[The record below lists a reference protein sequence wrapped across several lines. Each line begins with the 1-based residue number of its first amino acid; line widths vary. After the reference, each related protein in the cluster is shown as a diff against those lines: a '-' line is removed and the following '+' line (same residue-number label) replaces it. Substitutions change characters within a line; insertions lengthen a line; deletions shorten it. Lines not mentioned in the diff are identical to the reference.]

1 MNRRTIV
8 EDGHDNSRRQE
19 FGHDDTGGGGG
30 RAHCWPVA
38 GCAPA
43 SAADFSSG
51 RIVVIVKATTSQYW
65 ATVFDGADAAAK
77 ALGVQISKLGA
88 TAETDV
94 AGEVSIM
101 ENTISSKPTA
111 IVVAATNAA
120 ALAHPIEQATAA
132 GIPVIVIDSDANTK
146 KYVTFLAT
154 NNETGGQKAA
164 DELATCV
171 KARTGKQEG
180 NVAYLTALAGAQSLN
195 DRDKG
200 FVEQLKKYPGL
211 KIVEH
216 RTGNNDPAR
225 ALSDAEDVLTRHPD
239 LVGMF
244 ADNEVEGDG
253 AGVAITEKSL
263 GAKLCAVAFDTSD
276 QEVGFVQQGRAR
288 WADRAEPVHDGLCRR
303 LVRAR
308 GRARRGA
315 SALRRFRRQRGDQG
329 EYRQPRDG
337 RSVEPEEVSTD
348 AIPG

>member
-1 MNRRTIV
+1 MRTAKLAAAV
-8 EDGHDNSRRQE
+8 LGVGLLQ
-19 FGHDDTGGGGG
+19 GM
-30 RAHCWPVA
+30 V
-38 GCAPA
+38 PA
-43 SAADFSSG
+43 RAADFGSA
-51 RIVVIVKATTSQYW
+51 RVVVIVKATTSQFW

-77 ALGVQISKLGA
+77 ALGVQVSKLGA

-101 ENTISSKPTA
+101 ENAISSKPTA

-132 GIPVIVIDSDANTK
+132 GIPVIVVDSNANTD

-154 NNETGGQKAA
+154 NNQAGGQKAA
-164 DELATCV
+164 DELAACV
-171 KARTGKQEG
+171 KARTGRQEG

-200 FVEQLKKYPGL
+200 FVERLKVYPGL

-253 AGVAITEKSL
+253 AGAAITEKSL
-263 GAKLCAVAFDTSD
+263 GPKLCVVAFDTSD
-276 QEVGFVQQGRAR
+276 QEVGFVRKGAL
-288 WADRAEPVHDGLCRR
+288 DGLIVQNPFMMGYAGVWYG
-303 LVRAR
+303 LA
-308 GRARRGA
+308 A
-315 SALRRFRRQRGDQG
+315 SHGVVFPHYVDSGVSVVTKANIDSPAMAGLLDPKKYQLTPYLG
-329 EYRQPRDG
+329 E
-337 RSVEPEEVSTD
+337 
-348 AIPG
+348 

>member
-1 MNRRTIV
+1 
-8 EDGHDNSRRQE
+8 
-19 FGHDDTGGGGG
+19 
-30 RAHCWPVA
+30 
-38 GCAPA
+38 
-43 SAADFSSG
+43 
-51 RIVVIVKATTSQYW
+51 
-65 ATVFDGADAAAK
+65 
-77 ALGVQISKLGA
+77 
-88 TAETDV
+88 
-94 AGEVSIM
+94 
-101 ENTISSKPTA
+101 
-111 IVVAATNAA
+111 VAATNAA

-180 NVAYLTALAGAQSLN
+180 DVAYLTALAGAQSLN

-239 LVGMF
+239 LVGLF

-276 QEVGFVQQGRAR
+276 QEVGFVRKGAL
-288 WADRAEPVHDGLCRR
+288 DGLIVQNPFMMGYAGVWYG
-303 LVRAR
+303 LAAAR
-308 GRARRGA
+308 GVVFPHYVDSGVSVVTKANIDSPAMAG
-315 SALRRFRRQRGDQG
+315 LLDPKKYQLTPFLGD
-329 EYRQPRDG
+329 
-337 RSVEPEEVSTD
+337 
-348 AIPG
+348 